1 MKTVLLAALLVGGST
16 LLGALAGF
24 FFRGICRRFA
34 RAVMGFAAG
43 VMLFSSFSGLLLP
56 ALSYGG
62 WFTLPAV
69 LAGIFGGALFL
80 GGAKRLFP
88 DADALPVSPSPQEGE
103 RDGGRLVR
111 AGLLFVLAIAVHNL
125 PEGMAAGVGF
135 GTGDEIGAF
144 FIAGGIALQNL
155 PEGMLV
161 VAPLLAAGYS
171 KAKTFL
177 LAALTGMIE
186 IAGTFLGFFAAR
198 ISFVLPLAL
207 SFAGGTMLFIIVDQ
221 MLPCSNEGGDP
232 ADTAYALLAGVC
244 VMLVGEV
251 LLR

>member
-1 MKTVLLAALLVGGST
+1 MKTVLLAAFIVGGST

-24 FFRGICRRFA
+24 FFRSFCVRFA
-34 RAVMGFAAG
+34 KGVMGFAAG

-56 ALSYGG
+56 ALSYQG
-62 WFTLPAV
+62 WFTLPAI
-69 LAGIFGGALFL
+69 LMGIFGGALFL
-80 GGAKRLFP
+80 GAAKRLLP
-88 DADALPVSPSPQEGE
+88 DVDAVPLSASLQEWGGE
-103 RDGGRLVR
+103 RGRLIR

-171 KAKTFL
+171 KAKTLL

-186 IAGTFLGFFAAR
+186 IAGTFLGFFSAR
-198 ISFVLPLAL
+198 ISFVLPFAL

-221 MLPCSNEGGDP
+221 MLPCSNERGKP
-232 ADTAYALLAGVC
+232 SDTAYALLAGVC
-244 VMLVGEV
+244 VMLVGEA